1 MHEKKQVLIKKGLCI
16 TAMMLAVCSVGSLL
30 TSCNLKKEEAAGA
43 TYPPLVLGGTP
54 SAGGEVDEIETDGPG
69 GKPVET
75 PVATEAPVLPA
86 FDEIDFSFSGNEYC
100 LADAVTGEIYMSHN
114 ADKQTY
120 IASITKLLTGLTA
133 LDYFSPDQEIT
144 VKSEWL
150 ELMRTDSDI
159 DGFGI
164 KAGET
169 YTVEDYLKM
178 LIIKS
183 YGDAA
188 LVLQYA
194 TAEVAGIDFL
204 ELMNRK
210 AKAMGMKDSHF
221 DNPIGLDTGNGFH
234 NNYST
239 AEDVV
244 KLMVAAYKNP
254 VLFDACCM
262 RSAVVSNGKKL
273 VSTVPIYGDKYQS
286 DVYEVLGGK
295 TGSTNASGVSYTC
308 VAADSDTD
316 RKYIVV
322 YLNGHSSTDM
332 YNEIAYLLNQIC

>member
-1 MHEKKQVLIKKGLCI
+1 MNQKKQGFIKYGVCA
-16 TAMMLAVCSVGSLL
+16 TAMVLAVCSAGSILSGCNSKEGDAVGS
-30 TSCNLKKEEAAGA
+30 

-54 SAGGEVDEIETDGPG
+54 FGNDKKDETETSYASE
-69 GKPVET
+69 KPSET
-75 PVATEAPVLPA
+75 PSATEAPVLPA
-86 FDEIDFSFSGNEYC
+86 FDDIDFSFSGNEYC

-114 ADKQTY
+114 ADEPTY

-133 LDYFSPDQEIT
+133 LDYFSPEQEIT
-144 VKSEWL
+144 VKNDWL
-150 ELMRTDSDI
+150 KLMRTDPDI

-194 TAEVAGIDFL
+194 TAEVAGVDFL
-204 ELMNRK
+204 DLMNQK
-210 AKAMGMKDSHF
+210 AEALGMKKSHF

-239 AEDVV
+239 AADVV
-244 KLMVAAYKNP
+244 KLTVAAYKNP
-254 VLFDACCM
+254 VLFEACCM

-273 VSTVPIYGDKYQS
+273 VSTVPIYGEKYQS

-316 RKYIVV
+316 RKYVVV
-322 YLNGHSSTDM
+322 YLNGHSSTNM